1 MNKSVFLIIV
11 LQSMLWAG
19 CEKTSD
25 SDQSSTIVADS
36 TQIVNTEESPE
47 QAILRMNKLVKDN
60 PRDYGLLEERALIWF
75 GMDSMAQAKSDIEM
89 ALSIYPQSP
98 DLHYYKGLFAK
109 TENNSPLALQEFTA
123 AVGMGTQN
131 PEIHYEL
138 GQQFFF
144 RQDYDKAL
152 TAYQM
157 AQEIAPQ
164 DPQYI
169 FAQAF
174 LEESRGNFSKALNI
188 YRQSLEIDS
197 LFVKSLTSI
206 HDLYFQRFSA
216 VEDAA
221 YYNDRLLLYYP
232 SHPLGQYQKG
242 TRYLSD
248 AMQTS
253 KENDAEEFESAI
265 NTAAEAFTIAINS
278 DENYLDAYF
287 SRGFTYLLGGQRI
300 DLATKDFEKCLELKQ
315 DYAEALFWMGSIQEK
330 YQDLASALDYFEQAL
345 ELKPENQDFIDAVNE
360 MRQKIR

>member
-1 MNKSVFLIIV
+1 MNRPVFLIIAV
-11 LQSMLWAG
+11 FSFSLIG
-19 CEKTSD
+19 CKQASD
-25 SDQSSTIVADS
+25 ATKSSESASDS
-36 TQIVNTEESPE
+36 TQSVNTTETPEE
-47 QAILRMNKLVKDN
+47 AILRMNKLVKDN

-75 GMDSMAQAKSDIEM
+75 GIDSMRQAKSDIDL

-144 RQDYDKAL
+144 RQDYEKAMK
-152 TAYQM
+152 AYQA

-164 DPQYI
+164 DPQYV

-242 TRYLSD
+242 TRFLSD

-300 DLATKDFEKCLELKQ
+300 DLATKDFEKCLELKP

-330 YQDLASALDYFEQAL
+330 YQDLESAMDYFEQAL
-345 ELKPENQDFIDAVNE
+345 ELKPDNQDFIDAVNE